1 MNANGRAAAPR
12 RTGVNERVFA
22 LPAPGKFAA
31 LVFPVLLGLLL
42 PAVLVAALV
51 LADERGGDW
60 PRAATLTLLLPVI
73 AGVFAWSV
81 RHREVVLLE
90 DGRLQVRRWPV
101 PKRAPRAEFDL
112 GQARI
117 VDLAREPSLQPG
129 LKIAGTRLPGFA
141 SGKFWLKDKR
151 RAYVLMTESRRVLV
165 LPRHDGQVWLLGV
178 ERADALLAALRAQ
191 G

>member
-1 MNANGRAAAPR
+1 MND
-12 RTGVNERVFA
+12 RVFA

-31 LVFPVLLGLLL
+31 LVVPVLLGVLL
-42 PAVLVAALV
+42 PLVLVAALF
-51 LADERGGDW
+51 LADAHGDDW
-60 PRAATLTLLLPVI
+60 QKAATLTLLLPVI
-73 AGVFAWSV
+73 AGVFALSV
-81 RHREVVLLE
+81 RHRKVVLLE

-101 PKRAPRAEFDL
+101 PKRAAATEFDL
-112 GQARI
+112 AQARI

-151 RAYVLMTESRRVLV
+151 RAYVLMTERRRVLV
-165 LPRHDGQVWLLGV
+165 LPRHDGQAWLLGV
-178 ERADALLAALRAQ
+178 ERAEALLAALRAQ